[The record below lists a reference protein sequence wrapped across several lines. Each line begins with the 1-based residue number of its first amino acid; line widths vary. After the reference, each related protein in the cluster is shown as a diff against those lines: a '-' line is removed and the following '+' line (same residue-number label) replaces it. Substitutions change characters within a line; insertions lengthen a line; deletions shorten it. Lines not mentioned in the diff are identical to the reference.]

1 MAGFRWVADFMGF
14 DESDEAALH
23 AAAPLLAPV
32 VPSLVDAVY
41 QRLFAWASV
50 KRHFVS
56 RQSGCEGALPSDV
69 ALLEPEHEMIQFR
82 KRHLAGYLVAL
93 VTRPHDAAM
102 VQMNALMGFVS
113 DAVLQTVVS
122 LNPDRVIEMRT
133 LRAFNKL
140 LWLQNHLITRQY
152 QGLDPSRALP
162 QGEQAQASRRRASRR
177 RRANA
182 EAEITAVEDGKVSL
196 PFSSATFSNAQ
207 NSPTISPPPTVASL
221 L

>member
-1 MAGFRWVADFMGF
+1 MREVDESLLEIDPVARFRWVADFMGF

-50 KRHFVS
+50 KHHFVP
-56 RQSGCEGALPSDV
+56 RQSGYEGVLPSDV
-69 ALLEPEHEMIQFR
+69 ASLEPEHEMIQFR

-93 VTRPHDAAM
+93 VTRPCDAAM

-140 LWLQNHLITRQY
+140 LWLQNDLITRHY

-162 QGEQAQASRRRASRR
+162 QG
-177 RRANA
+177 
-182 EAEITAVEDGKVSL
+182 
-196 PFSSATFSNAQ
+196 
-207 NSPTISPPPTVASL
+207 
-221 L
+221 

>member
-82 KRHLAGYLVAL
+82 
-93 VTRPHDAAM
+93 
-102 VQMNALMGFVS
+102 
-113 DAVLQTVVS
+113 
-122 LNPDRVIEMRT
+122 
-133 LRAFNKL
+133 
-140 LWLQNHLITRQY
+140 
-152 QGLDPSRALP
+152 
-162 QGEQAQASRRRASRR
+162 
-177 RRANA
+177 
-182 EAEITAVEDGKVSL
+182 
-196 PFSSATFSNAQ
+196 
-207 NSPTISPPPTVASL
+207 
-221 L
+221 